1 MKGVIYMA
9 TSAKVLN
16 DKLREQFLNIVSEM
30 FSDRGEEVLRTGS
43 NEIALPCVDEESNE
57 KFVVLTV
64 KVPTGSRDDGEPY
77 DGYAKAE
84 EYEIKSRQKAESAA
98 KKAAEKAKKMEKDAK
113 QRAKQAELKARR
125 TSE

>member
-16 DKLREQFLNIVSEM
+16 DKLREQYIGLLSEL

-57 KFVVLTV
+57 KFIVLTV
-64 KVPTGSRDDGEPY
+64 KVPTGSRDGDPY
-77 DGYAKAE
+77 DGYSMAE
-84 EYEIKSRQKAESAA
+84 EYEIKTRQKAETAA
-98 KKAAEKAKKMEKDAK
+98 KKATEKAKKMERDAK

-125 TSE
+125 TGE

>member
-16 DKLREQFLNIVSEM
+16 DKLREQFLNIISEM
-30 FSDRGEEVLRTGS
+30 FSDKGEEVLRTGS

-64 KVPTGSRDDGEPY
+64 KVPTGSRDGDPY
-77 DGYAKAE
+77 DGYSMAE

-125 TSE
+125 TGE